1 MSSTYNIHRTR
12 QNFKNNGIDDFRN
25 MSMKGIEIVDNV
37 VKKTGGIV
45 DQTNNK
51 WIIKN

>member
-1 MSSTYNIHRTR
+1 
-12 QNFKNNGIDDFRN
+12 
-25 MSMKGIEIVDNV
+25 MKGIEIVDNV

>member
-1 MSSTYNIHRTR
+1 
-12 QNFKNNGIDDFRN
+12 
-25 MSMKGIEIVDNV
+25 MKGIDIVDNV

>member
-1 MSSTYNIHRTR
+1 
-12 QNFKNNGIDDFRN
+12 
-25 MSMKGIEIVDNV
+25 MKGIDIVNNV

-45 DQTNNK
+45 DQKNNK

>member
-1 MSSTYNIHRTR
+1 
-12 QNFKNNGIDDFRN
+12 
-25 MSMKGIEIVDNV
+25 MKGIEIVDNV

-45 DQTNNK
+45 DQINNK